1 MKPTDDGEARQEWG
15 TRLLSVGEPVVRFQG
30 RILVHSEAVLN
41 VLLLQEPGECMN
53 SRERKMLELLKT
65 GKDNFGYVAV
75 KAEFEAEG
83 TRVDELLRLVEICR
97 KADLKFGL
105 KIGGC
110 EAMRDL
116 IESKQIGV
124 DYIIAPMIESPYALS
139 KFAESVA
146 KVYPEDEREGIDFL
160 FNLETIS
167 AFDKVDELVAA
178 TAKAPELAGVV
189 FGRVD
194 FSLSAS
200 LGRDAING
208 ETVTDYVLQTAA
220 KCKAAGC
227 DLVVG
232 GGVSSDSIPV
242 LRRMVD
248 VHLTRFE
255 TRKVIFDAQAAK
267 AQHIEQGLLNA
278 VHFEL
283 LWLLNK
289 RDYYGAIQQEDAKRI
304 DMLESRWAVLN
315 K

>member
-1 MKPTDDGEARQEWG
+1 
-15 TRLLSVGEPVVRFQG
+15 
-30 RILVHSEAVLN
+30 
-41 VLLLQEPGECMN
+41 MN
-53 SRERKMLELLKT
+53 GRERKMLDLLNK
-65 GKDNFGYVAV
+65 GRQEYGYLAV
-75 KAEFEAEG
+75 KAEYEAEG
-83 TRVDELLRLVEICR
+83 TRVDEMLRLVEICR
-97 KADLKFGL
+97 KAGLKL
-105 KIGGC
+105 AIKIGGC

-116 IESKQIGV
+116 IETKQIGV
-124 DYIIAPMIESPYALS
+124 DYIIAPMIESRYALS
-139 KFAESVA
+139 KFAEA
-146 KVYPEDEREGIDFL
+146 IDKVYTKEEQDDTDFL
-160 FNLETIS
+160 FNLETIN
-167 AFDKVDELVAA
+167 AFERLDEMVDYAA
-178 TAKAPELAGVV
+178 KTPEIAGVV

-208 ETVTDYVLQTAA
+208 REVTDYVLKTGAAA
-220 KCKAAGC
+220 KAKGL

-242 LRRMVD
+242 LKEMVD

-267 AQHIEQGLLNA
+267 AAHIDQGLLNA

-289 RDYYGAIQQEDAKRI
+289 RDYYGSIQQEDAKRI
-304 DMLESRWAVLN
+304 DMLEKRWAVLN

>member
-1 MKPTDDGEARQEWG
+1 
-15 TRLLSVGEPVVRFQG
+15 
-30 RILVHSEAVLN
+30 
-41 VLLLQEPGECMN
+41 MN
-53 SRERKMLELLKT
+53 TRERKMLELLKL
-65 GKDNFGYVAV
+65 GKNEFGYIAV

-97 KADLKFGL
+97 KADLKLAL
-105 KIGGC
+105 KVGGC

-124 DYIIAPMIESPYALS
+124 DYIIAPMIESTYALT
-139 KFAESVA
+139 KFAEAVD
-146 KVYPEDEREGIDFL
+146 KVYSKEEQEETDFL

-167 AFDKVDELVAA
+167 AFQHLEALADE
-178 TAKAPELAGVV
+178 TKKAPELAGIV

-194 FSLSAS
+194 FSLSAN

-208 ETVTDYVLQTAA
+208 TEVTDYVLKTAA
-220 KCKAAGC
+220 ACKARGL

-242 LRRMVD
+242 LRQMLD

-255 TRKVIFDAQAAK
+255 TRKVIFDANAAREDSI
-267 AQHIEQGLLNA
+267 AEGLLNA

-289 RDYYGAIQQEDAKRI
+289 RDYYGQIQQEDAKRI

-315 K
+315 R

>member
-1 MKPTDDGEARQEWG
+1 
-15 TRLLSVGEPVVRFQG
+15 
-30 RILVHSEAVLN
+30 
-41 VLLLQEPGECMN
+41 MN
-53 SRERKMLELLKT
+53 TRERKMLELLKI
-65 GKDNFGYVAV
+65 GKNEFGYVSV

-97 KADLKFGL
+97 KADLKLAL

-124 DYIIAPMIESPYALS
+124 DYIIAPMIESTYALT
-139 KFAESVA
+139 KFAEAVD
-146 KVYPEDEREGIDFL
+146 KVYSKEEQEETEFL
-160 FNLETIS
+160 FNLETI
-167 AFDKVDELVAA
+167 
-178 TAKAPELAGVV
+178 TAYNHLEAMAVETQRAPELAGIV

-194 FSLSAS
+194 FSLSAG
-200 LGRDAING
+200 LGREAING
-208 ETVTDYVLQTAA
+208 KEVTDYVLKTAGT
-220 KCKAAGC
+220 CKEKGL

-242 LRRMVD
+242 LRQMVD

-255 TRKVIFDAQAAK
+255 TRKVIFNAAAAK
-267 AQHIEQGLLNA
+267 EEHIDQGLLNA

-289 RDYYGAIQQEDAKRI
+289 RDYYGQIQQEDAKRI
-304 DMLESRWAVLN
+304 DMLEKRWSVLN
-315 K
+315 S